1 MKKTMKAMG
10 LGLAGI
16 LGLSTMIPLSA
27 VQVSADDKVELTL
40 MVQVPTD
47 TFQEELGEMI
57 LSKFPDYEITL
68 KMWDEGTVE
77 QTIKTAYAADQA
89 IDVVGYWPTYMKKF
103 EGTGIPMD
111 LTEYLEAD
119 PEWKAS
125 FGETGLE
132 VGTTDEGILAVPV
145 NTVYPLLQINKSI
158 FEEAGI
164 EVPDEMKWEEFVD
177 ICEKIK
183 AIEKVP
189 LAVQSDWAGWF
200 VRNAWMQCWENEDEL
215 KSFIAGEVSFKDE
228 KAVQAIDKIADLYN
242 KDFVYPSGKEA
253 VTTSADDALA
263 AFVNG
268 DVAMYCN
275 VNGNAAGV
283 AEKVGDSFDIAVCS
297 WPTMAANEDMDYILG
312 SASGYMIMSNTK
324 YPDEAVEVLKYI
336 TGEEVQQMIAD
347 KGGIVV
353 NTNVTSSDENYQL
366 YSKDANKIYPDEVI
380 NLSSE
385 IFDNIVYNEP
395 SNYLY
400 NGEAA
405 LDELESLREIATAQ

>member
-1 MKKTMKAMG
+1 MKKIMKATG

-16 LGLSTMIPLSA
+16 LGLSVAAPLSA
-27 VQVSADDKVELTL
+27 IQVAADDKVELTL
-40 MVQVPTD
+40 MIQVPTD
-47 TFQEELGEMI
+47 AWQEEMGKMVEE
-57 LSKFPDYEITL
+57 KFPDYEITF
-68 KMWDEGTVE
+68 KMWDETTIE

-103 EGTGIPMD
+103 EGTGIPLD

-132 VGTTDEGILAVPV
+132 VGTTEEGILAVPV
-145 NTVYPLLQINKSI
+145 NTSYPLIQINKSI

-164 EVPDEMKWEEFVD
+164 EIPESMTWETFVD
-177 ICEKIK
+177 VCTKIK
-183 AIEKVP
+183 DAGKTP
-189 LAVQSDWAGWF
+189 LSVQSDWAGWF
-200 VRNAWMQCWENEDEL
+200 VRNAWMQCWENQEEL
-215 KSFIAGEVSFKDE
+215 DSFIAGDVSFKDE
-228 KAVQAIDKIADLYN
+228 KAVQAMENIVDLYN
-242 KDFVYPSGKEA
+242 NDFVYPSGKEA

-268 DVAMYCN
+268 DVAMFCN
-275 VNGNAAGV
+275 VNGNAASV
-283 AEKVGDSFDIAVCS
+283 AEKVGDSFEIAISS
-297 WPTMAANEDMDYILG
+297 WPSMAKTDDMDHILG
-312 SASGYMIMSNTK
+312 SAYGYMIMSNTK
-324 YPDEAVEVLKYI
+324 YPEEAVEVLKYI
-336 TGEEVQQMIAD
+336 TGDEVQQMVAD

-366 YSKDANKIYPDEVI
+366 YSSDANKIYPDEVI

-405 LDELESLREIATAQ
+405 LDELESLREMATAQ